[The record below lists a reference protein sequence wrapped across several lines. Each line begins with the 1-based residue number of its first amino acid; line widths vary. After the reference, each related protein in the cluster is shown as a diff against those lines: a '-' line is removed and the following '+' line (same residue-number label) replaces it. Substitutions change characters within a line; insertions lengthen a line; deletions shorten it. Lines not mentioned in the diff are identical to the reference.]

1 MRALDLVALVGV
13 ACVVD
18 LFVRTPAHDALSQ
31 KRALA
36 STVRAIGAILW
47 PSLLFAVVPAD
58 SHHELILVVPLLWN
72 TLVWA
77 IDAYLLHHA
86 IPSDADKS
94 PFASVRFDHSSL
106 AGFAFGL
113 CSLAGSR
120 PDSKYTHIF
129 MYAILGCL
137 TVVLPSHNL
146 KPGCWEDQLFE
157 NVQRTVLTWCIGLVM
172 AAVLLTRKVTC

>member
-1 MRALDLVALVGV
+1 MQALNLVAFVGV
-13 ACVVD
+13 ACVVN
-18 LFVRTPAHDALSQ
+18 LFTHTPLHDSLSQ

-36 STVRAIGAILW
+36 STVRAIGAMLW

-58 SHHELILVVPLLWN
+58 SHGELTLLVPLLWN

-77 IDAYLLHHA
+77 IDSHLLHHA
-86 IPSDADKS
+86 SPSDPDRS
-94 PFASVRFDHSSL
+94 PLASVRFDHSNL

-113 CSLAGSR
+113 CSLVGSR

-172 AAVLLTRKVTC
+172 AAVLLTRQVTC